1 LVVATFNRKELDL
14 NLFRKMARTLRLLHL
29 MTMFVA
35 LSWTEVA
42 QALPKPPH
50 SNSPPVTDVAATL
63 GALASQRPWTC
74 PDQDT
79 DGASQTPWRSAP
91 VECAWQN
98 RLRMRRWHGP
108 AATQTG
114 ACVSAEAVW
123 WTRARLQA
131 TAPPAAASAWRSSW
145 TSQAIRDEIGAE
157 QRVIIMRRNDE
168 GQWSA
173 TEWRWKPSERADT
186 RRWQAARWALL
197 VAHAA
202 RHGPTA
208 APPGREVRD
217 SSPLWGV
224 LEANLGRRPGEIAGG
239 VLSWASDGMCLQ
251 VDRAAPGPQQLQLS
265 YTMDDSRQEQR
276 AAMQLQL
283 ARRFPEATWLTPF
296 SLVPA
301 PEQLHR
307 GAKFYA
313 IWLEGAV
320 LSGQLWMPTRGDGP
334 LQRLRI
340 STRLAPQS
348 PPAGISAGKRAIERE
363 LLALAA
369 SWTHR
374 HD

>member
-1 LVVATFNRKELDL
+1 
-14 NLFRKMARTLRLLHL
+14 
-29 MTMFVA
+29 
-35 LSWTEVA
+35 
-42 QALPKPPH
+42 
-50 SNSPPVTDVAATL
+50 VAA
-63 GALASQRPWTC
+63 A
-74 PDQDT
+74 
-79 DGASQTPWRSAP
+79 
-91 VECAWQN
+91 
-98 RLRMRRWHGP
+98 
-108 AATQTG
+108 G
-114 ACVSAEAVW
+114 ACVSSEALW

-131 TAPPAAASAWRSSW
+131 TAAPVASAAWHSAW
-145 TSQAIRDEIGAE
+145 TSQAIRDEIGSE
-157 QRVIIMRRNDE
+157 QRIIIMERDGD

-173 TEWRWKPSERADT
+173 REWRWKPSERAAT

-197 VAHAA
+197 VARAA
-202 RHGPTA
+202 RHSYA
-208 APPGREVRD
+208 VHDA
-217 SSPLWGV
+217 SPLWTV

-239 VLSWASDGMCLQ
+239 VLSWVSEAMCLQ

-265 YTMDDSRQEQR
+265 YTLDDSRQEQR

-301 PEQLHR
+301 PEQLRR

-313 IWLEGAV
+313 IWLEGDV

-340 STRLAPQS
+340 STKLAQPT
-348 PPAGISAGKRAIERE
+348 PAGMGAGKRAVERE

-369 SWTHR
+369 SWTQR